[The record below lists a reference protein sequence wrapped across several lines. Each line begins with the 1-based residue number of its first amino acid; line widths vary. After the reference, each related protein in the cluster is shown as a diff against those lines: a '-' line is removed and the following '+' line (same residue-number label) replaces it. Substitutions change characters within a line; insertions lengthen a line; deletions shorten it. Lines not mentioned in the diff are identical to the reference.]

1 MKLLQFA
8 ASSLLA
14 TAYCFDTTKKISYLR
29 IRYMPPGSQGEQ
41 VLQKQYES
49 VDRANDFYD
58 TQMRDHLNDRMIKLI
73 ERQEMMFIATSDA
86 KGECDSSFRA
96 GFPGFIVVL
105 DNKTLIYPEYRGNGV
120 YASLGNISENPHVGM
135 LFVDFFDSTIGLH
148 VNGKARIIDNERM
161 MQRLASET
169 GCAAT
174 QVTGRPQPERWVEV
188 AVEEA
193 YIHCAKHVPRLEK
206 VEKRIHWGSD
216 DDSHKGGRFF
226 DISD

>member
-1 MKLLQFA
+1 
-8 ASSLLA
+8 
-14 TAYCFDTTKKISYLR
+14 
-29 IRYMPPGSQGEQ
+29 MPPGSQGER
-41 VLQKQYES
+41 VLQRQYGS

-58 TQMRDHLNDRMIKLI
+58 TQMHNHLNDRMIKLI

-96 GFPGFIVVL
+96 GFPGFVIVL
-105 DNKTLIYPEYRGNGV
+105 DDKTLIYPEYRGNGV

-148 VNGKARIIDNERM
+148 VNGKAKVIDSERM
-161 MQRLASET
+161 LQRV
-169 GCAAT
+169 AAT
-174 QVTGRPQPERWVEV
+174 ETVCEAIQMVDGPQPERWVQV
-188 AVEEA
+188 TVEEA

-206 VEKRIHWGSD
+206 AEKKIHWGSD

-226 DISD
+226 DVSE

>member
-1 MKLLQFA
+1 
-8 ASSLLA
+8 
-14 TAYCFDTTKKISYLR
+14 
-29 IRYMPPGSQGEQ
+29 MPPGSQGER
-41 VLQKQYES
+41 VLQRQYGS

-58 TQMRDHLNDRMIKLI
+58 TQMHNHLNDRMIKLI

-96 GFPGFIVVL
+96 GFPGFVIVL
-105 DNKTLIYPEYRGNGV
+105 DDKTLIYPEYRGNGV

-148 VNGKARIIDNERM
+148 VNGKAKVVDSERM
-161 MQRLASET
+161 LQRVDATET
-169 GCAAT
+169 VCEAIPMVDG
-174 QVTGRPQPERWVEV
+174 PQPERWVQV
-188 AVEEA
+188 TVEEA

-206 VEKRIHWGSD
+206 AEKKIHWGSD

-226 DISD
+226 DVSE

>member
-1 MKLLQFA
+1 
-8 ASSLLA
+8 
-14 TAYCFDTTKKISYLR
+14 
-29 IRYMPPGSQGEQ
+29 MPPGSQGEQ

-58 TQMRDHLNDRMIKLI
+58 TQMRDHMNARMIKLI

-161 MQRLASET
+161 MQRLASQT

-193 YIHCAKHVPRLEK
+193 YIPVSYTHLTLPTTPYV
-206 VEKRIHWGSD
+206 
-216 DDSHKGGRFF
+216 
-226 DISD
+226 

>member
-1 MKLLQFA
+1 
-8 ASSLLA
+8 
-14 TAYCFDTTKKISYLR
+14 
-29 IRYMPPGSQGEQ
+29 MPLGSQGER
-41 VLQKQYES
+41 VLQRQYGS

-58 TQMRDHLNDRMIKLI
+58 TQMHNHLNDRMIKLI

-96 GFPGFIVVL
+96 GFPGFVIVL
-105 DNKTLIYPEYRGNGV
+105 DDKTLIYPEYRGNGV

-148 VNGKARIIDNERM
+148 VNGKAKVVDSERM
-161 MQRLASET
+161 LQRVDATET
-169 GCAAT
+169 VCEAIQMVDG
-174 QVTGRPQPERWVEV
+174 PQPERWVQV
-188 AVEEA
+188 TVEEA

-206 VEKRIHWGSD
+206 VEKKIHWGSD

-226 DISD
+226 DVSE